1 MFTNTLGTQNALLQ
15 QQQQQG
21 LAGQS
26 SLVFGNNAVSNTIF
40 GQTQQL
46 NAPIGQ
52 IQNQGIHG
60 QQLNQLGQPQIYG
73 GQIQQTTNLTQQPL
87 GQQMGFL
94 GQQTAQ
100 LGQTQQTGFLGQQP
114 NLQGGQIQQMQQQSL
129 LQSQQPQQQQQSS
142 QQQQQT
148 KQYTIQQIKNETQK
162 HIDNLTK
169 TILNKE
175 KIEKNQKNLQLIEK
189 NSLRNIQQQQQQQ
202 PQVNQSIGYGI
213 VQQQVIKPIQKADPR
228 NHTAKV
234 EKYYSE
240 WNKGIQR
247 IVQKQG
253 ETINQLNELN
263 SLLSQQDTFYE
274 IDEESLIDSIKQ
286 LGKEL
291 NQLEQKII
299 DIAKLQENILGLEK
313 EESEWDQIVN
323 NLSEC
328 LTLLDIQTKE
338 VEDQL
343 NQAETHP
350 KVVNK

>member
-1 MFTNTLGTQNALLQ
+1 MFTNTLGAQNGLP

-26 SLVFGNNAVSNTIF
+26 ALVFGNSGVSNNIF
-40 GQTQQL
+40 GQTQQMTT
-46 NAPIGQ
+46 PIGQ
-52 IQNQGIHG
+52 AQNQGVFG
-60 QQLNQLGQPQIYG
+60 QQPNQLNQPLLYGGQPQ
-73 GQIQQTTNLTQQPL
+73 QPSNLLQQPQ
-87 GQQMGFL
+87 GQQMGTL

-100 LGQTQQTGFLGQQP
+100 LGQVQQTGFLGQQST
-114 NLQGGQIQQMQQQSL
+114 LQGGQMGQMQQQQQ
-129 LQSQQPQQQQQSS
+129 LQSQQPQQQQQ
-142 QQQQQT
+142 QQQQQN
-148 KQYTIQQIKNETQK
+148 KHYTIQQIKNETQK

-169 TILNKE
+169 TIINKE

-202 PQVNQSIGYGI
+202 PQVNPSIGYGI
-213 VQQQVIKPIQKADPR
+213 PQQQIQRPIQKVDPR

-234 EKYYSE
+234 EKYYGE
-240 WNKGIQR
+240 WNKAISR
-247 IVQKQG
+247 IAQKQG

-263 SLLSQQDTFYE
+263 ILLSQQDTFYD

-291 NQLEQKII
+291 NSLEHKIV
-299 DIAKLQENILGLEK
+299 DVVKLQEKILGLEK
-313 EESEWDQIVN
+313 EESEWDQIVS

-328 LTLLDIQTKE
+328 LTLLEIQTKE

-343 NQAETHP
+343 HQAETHP
-350 KVVNK
+350 KVLNK